1 MTWDEQ
7 ITKVLQTVKL
17 RLSLAD
23 TTHDAL
29 ITSYVTEIGWRIK
42 HYCNISAIPDDLIFV
57 WASMTTDAVR
67 VDLPNV
73 DEISDSV
80 GGGGA
85 NVKVGDTSVSG
96 GSGTGG
102 GLANTAK
109 AVIEQVVFNY
119 RTDLHRYR
127 RMRWA

>member
-7 ITKVLQTVKL
+7 IAKVLETAKL
-17 RLSLAD
+17 RLGLAD
-23 TTHDAL
+23 TTQDAL
-29 ITSYVTEIGWRIK
+29 ITSYITEIGWRIK
-42 HYCNISAIPDDLIFV
+42 HYCNISTIPDDLIYV
-57 WASMTTDAVR
+57 WTSMTLDAVR

-73 DEISDSV
+73 DEIADSV

-96 GSGTGG
+96 GSGSGG

-109 AVIEQVVFNY
+109 AAIDNVVFNY
-119 RTDLHRYR
+119 KMDLHRYR
-127 RMRWA
+127 RLRW

>member
-7 ITKVLQTVKL
+7 VSQVLQTAKL
-17 RLSLAD
+17 RLSID
-23 TTHDAL
+23 DETHDAL

-42 HYCNISAIPDDLIFV
+42 HYCNISTIPDDLIFV
-57 WASMTTDAVR
+57 WASMTVDAVR

-73 DEISDSV
+73 DEISGSV

-96 GSGTGG
+96 GSGSGG

-109 AVIEQVVFNY
+109 SVIDKVVFDY
-119 RTDLHRYR
+119 RLDLHRYR
-127 RMRWA
+127 RMRW

>member
-7 ITKVLQTVKL
+7 IAQVLQTVKL
-17 RLSLAD
+17 RLRLTDS
-23 TTHDAL
+23 THDAL

-42 HYCNISAIPDDLIFV
+42 HYCNISTIPDDLIFI

-73 DEISDSV
+73 DEIADSV
-80 GGGGA
+80 GGDGG
-85 NVKVGDTSVSG
+85 NIKVGDTSVSG
-96 GSGTGG
+96 GGGTGG
-102 GLANTAK
+102 GLSNTAK
-109 AVIEQVVFNY
+109 SAIDNVVFNY
-119 RTDLHRYR
+119 RMDLHHYR

>member
-1 MTWDEQ
+1 MTWNEQ
-7 ITKVLQTVKL
+7 IAEVLKTAKL
-17 RLSLAD
+17 RLGLAD
-23 TTHDAL
+23 DTQDAL

-42 HYCNISAIPDDLIFV
+42 HYCNISSIPDDLIFV
-57 WASMTTDAVR
+57 WSSMTVDAVR

-96 GSGTGG
+96 GSGSGG

-109 AVIEQVVFNY
+109 SAIEQVVFNY
-119 RTDLHRYR
+119 RMDLHRYR
-127 RMRWA
+127 RMRWV